1 MQDTLT
7 HRQLKSLVHV
17 STVINSSLDI
27 ETIFDLIIGEAISAV
42 DEAGGGSIWVFDLQ
56 KQRLVAKSAH
66 GLFYPQIFKSIELSS
81 GESMT
86 GMTFQAEKGLVFK
99 NEEEIKQA
107 LDTLTPCN
115 RTLLDE
121 SISNNFHF
129 TSVISSPILLKGTC
143 IGVITLDSFDKS
155 LHFKKEDMQ
164 LLEAIAQQAAIAL
177 EKSNIYHKEKKTV
190 QLLSRSIE
198 TQRNISNLV
207 VNGEG
212 IQSIIDYIYKT
223 IGEHIFLFD
232 EIGEL
237 TASACRAP
245 VSIEMNSELLR
256 FVKQNDQSL
265 NSPYSVSEI
274 TLGLEKYQVI
284 ALPLQSKIKPLGTLI
299 IISKDPIGEVGIN
312 ALEHICTVLTLVL
325 VKEQAV
331 YETQQRLRNE
341 FMTKILSGQAIDK
354 TLMKQAKNL
363 QFDLNRN
370 YIAVIISVENKD
382 KLQRGAISENVI
394 NNLLYMTNNNFLGKN
409 SQGAALIDQNKL
421 AALFS
426 YPAKLQAANP
436 AGSIKELAL
445 HLQQEIDKTYSELDI
460 TIGIGRMK
468 PNLAAAHES
477 FKEAEKCTTFMKNY
491 HFEERALSYT
501 DLGIQRFILRNS
513 EEELLDF
520 VHEVIGPLIQY
531 ERARKGDLLQT
542 LLTYLRQNQNIKRT
556 AVALHV
562 HSNTLN
568 YRLKRIEEILST
580 DLTDGQQLFNIQLAG
595 NIYHYIKR

>member
-7 HRQLKSLVHV
+7 RRQLKSLVHV

-27 ETIFDLIIGEAISAV
+27 ETIFDSIIDEAISAV
-42 DEAGGGSIWVFDLQ
+42 EAAGGGSIWVFDQQ
-56 KQRLVAKSAH
+56 KQRLMAKSAQ

-107 LDTLTPCN
+107 LDTLTPSN
-115 RTLLDE
+115 RMLLDE
-121 SISNNFHF
+121 SISSSFHF

-143 IGVITLDSFDKS
+143 IGVITLDSFDQS
-155 LHFKKEDMQ
+155 LHFKKEDMR

-177 EKSNIYHKEKKTV
+177 EKSSIHHKEKKTV
-190 QLLSRSIE
+190 QELSRSIE
-198 TQRNISNLV
+198 TQRNIANLV

-212 IQSIIDYIYKT
+212 IQSIIDYIYQT
-223 IGEHIFLFD
+223 IGEHIFLFNEMD
-232 EIGEL
+232 EL
-237 TASACRAP
+237 TASACRTP
-245 VSIEMNSELLR
+245 ISSEMKGELLH
-256 FVKQNDQSL
+256 FAKQNAQSL
-265 NSPYSVSEI
+265 NSPYNVSDI
-274 TLGLEKYQVI
+274 TLGLENYQFI
-284 ALPLQSKIKPLGTLI
+284 GLPLQSKRKPLGTLI
-299 IISKDPIGEVGIN
+299 IVSKDPIGEAEIN
-312 ALEHICTVLTLVL
+312 ALEHICTVIMLEL

-331 YETQQRLRNE
+331 CETQQRLQGE
-341 FMTKILSGQAIDK
+341 FMAKILSGQTIDD

-370 YIAVIISVENKD
+370 YIAVSVSVENKD
-382 KLQRGAISENVI
+382 NLQRGAISENVI
-394 NNLLYMTNNNFLGKN
+394 NDLFHMTNKCFLGKN
-409 SQGAALIDQNKL
+409 SQGAALIDQNKI

-426 YPAKLQAANP
+426 FPAKLQVANP
-436 AGSIKELAL
+436 VGSIKQLAL
-445 HLQQEIDKTYSELDI
+445 HLQQEIEKIYNEIDI

-468 PNLAAAHES
+468 PNLADVHES
-477 FKEAEKCTTFMKNY
+477 FKEAEKCITFMKNY

-531 ERARKGDLLQT
+531 EQARKGDLLQT
-542 LLTYLRQNQNIKRT
+542 LLTYFRQNQNIKRT

-562 HSNTLN
+562 HTNTLN

-595 NIYHYIKR
+595 NIYHHIKQ

>member
-7 HRQLKSLVHV
+7 RRQLKSLVHV

-27 ETIFDLIIGEAISAV
+27 ETIFDSIIDEAISAV
-42 DEAGGGSIWVFDLQ
+42 EAAGGGSIWVFDQQQQCLM
-56 KQRLVAKSAH
+56 AKSAQ

-107 LDTLTPCN
+107 LDTLTPSN
-115 RTLLDE
+115 RMLLDE
-121 SISNNFHF
+121 SISSSFHF

-143 IGVITLDSFDKS
+143 IGVITLDSFDQS

-177 EKSNIYHKEKKTV
+177 EKSSIHHKEKKTV
-190 QLLSRSIE
+190 QELSRSIE
-198 TQRNISNLV
+198 TQRNIANLV

-212 IQSIIDYIYKT
+212 IQSIIDYIYQT
-223 IGEHIFLFD
+223 IGEHIFLFNEMD
-232 EIGEL
+232 EL
-237 TASACRAP
+237 TASACRTP
-245 VSIEMNSELLR
+245 ISSEMKSELLH
-256 FVKQNDQSL
+256 FAKQNAQSL
-265 NSPYSVSEI
+265 NSPYSVSDI
-274 TLGLEKYQVI
+274 TLGLENYQFI
-284 ALPLQSKIKPLGTLI
+284 GLPLQSKRKPLGTLI
-299 IISKDPIGEVGIN
+299 IVSKDPIGEAEIN
-312 ALEHICTVLTLVL
+312 ALEHICTVIMLEL

-331 YETQQRLRNE
+331 CETQQRLQGE
-341 FMTKILSGQAIDK
+341 FMAKILSGQTIDD

-370 YIAVIISVENKD
+370 YIAVSVSVENKD
-382 KLQRGAISENVI
+382 NLQRGAISENVI
-394 NNLLYMTNNNFLGKN
+394 NDLFHMTNKCFLGKN
-409 SQGAALIDQNKL
+409 SQGAALIDQNKI

-426 YPAKLQAANP
+426 FPAKLQVANP
-436 AGSIKELAL
+436 VGSIKQLAL
-445 HLQQEIDKTYSELDI
+445 HLQQEIEKIYSEIDI

-468 PNLAAAHES
+468 PNLADVHES
-477 FKEAEKCTTFMKNY
+477 FKEAEKCITFMKNY

-531 ERARKGDLLQT
+531 EQARKGDLLQT
-542 LLTYLRQNQNIKRT
+542 LLTYFRQNQNIKRT
-556 AVALHV
+556 AVALHI
-562 HSNTLN
+562 HTNTLN

-595 NIYHYIKR
+595 NIYHYIKQ

>member
-42 DEAGGGSIWVFDLQ
+42 DAAGGGSIWVFDQQ
-56 KQRLVAKSAH
+56 KQRLMAKSAH

-86 GMTFQAEKGLVFK
+86 GMTFQMEKGLVFK

-107 LDTLTPCN
+107 LDTLTPDN

-121 SISNNFHF
+121 SIPDNFHF
-129 TSVISSPILLKGTC
+129 TSIISSPILSKGTC

-164 LLEAIAQQAAIAL
+164 LLEAIAEQAAIAL
-177 EKSNIYHKEKKTV
+177 EKSNIYYKEKKIV
-190 QLLSRSIE
+190 QQLSRSIE
-198 TQRNISNLV
+198 TQRNIANLV

-237 TASACRAP
+237 TASACRTP
-245 VSIEMNSELLR
+245 VSEEMQSEVRR
-256 FVKQNDQSL
+256 FAKQNDQSP
-265 NSPYSVSEI
+265 NRPYSVSEI
-274 TLGLEKYQVI
+274 TLGLETYQFI
-284 ALPLQSKIKPLGTLI
+284 ALSLQSKMKSLGTLI
-299 IISKDPIGEVGIN
+299 IVSKDPIGEAGII
-312 ALEHICTVLTLVL
+312 ALEHICTVIMLEL
-325 VKEQAV
+325 VKVQAV
-331 YETQQRLRNE
+331 YETQQRLQGE
-341 FMTKILSGQAIDK
+341 FMTKILSGQAIDE

-370 YIAVIISVENKD
+370 YIAVSINVENKD
-382 KLQRGAISENVI
+382 KLQHGAISENVI
-394 NNLLYMTNNNFLGKN
+394 NNLLHMTNKYFLGKN

-421 AALFS
+421 VALFS
-426 YPAKLQAANP
+426 YPAKLQTANQVS
-436 AGSIKELAL
+436 SIKQLAL
-445 HLQQEIDKTYSELDI
+445 HLQQEIEKTYSELDI

-468 PNLAAAHES
+468 SNLAAAHES
-477 FKEAEKCTTFMKNY
+477 FKEAEKCITFMKSY

-501 DLGIQRFILRNS
+501 DLGIQRFILQNS

-520 VHEVIGPLIQY
+520 VHEVIGSLIQY
-531 ERARKGDLLQT
+531 EQTRKGDLLQT

-562 HSNTLN
+562 HTNTLN

>member
-17 STVINSSLDI
+17 STVINSSLEI

-42 DEAGGGSIWVFDLQ
+42 DAAGGGSIWVFDQQ
-56 KQRLVAKSAH
+56 KQRLMAKSAH
-66 GLFYPQIFKSIELSS
+66 GLFYPQIFKSIELSN

-107 LDTLTPCN
+107 LDTLTPGN

-121 SISNNFHF
+121 SIPGNFHF
-129 TSVISSPILLKGTC
+129 TSIISSPILLKGTC

-155 LHFKKEDMQ
+155 LNFKKEDMQ

-177 EKSNIYHKEKKTV
+177 EKSNIYYEEKKTV
-190 QLLSRSIE
+190 QQLSRSIE
-198 TQRNISNLV
+198 TQRNIANLV

-212 IQSIIDYIYKT
+212 IQSIIDYIYET

-237 TASACRAP
+237 TASACRTP
-245 VSIEMNSELLR
+245 VTEEMKSEAQR
-256 FVKQNDQSL
+256 FAKQNEQSPG
-265 NSPYSVSEI
+265 SPYSVSEI
-274 TLGLEKYQVI
+274 TLGRENYQFI
-284 ALPLQSKIKPLGTLI
+284 ALSLQSKMKTLGTLI
-299 IISKDPIGEVGIN
+299 IVSKDPIGQAEIN
-312 ALEHICTVLTLVL
+312 ALEHICTVIMLEL
-325 VKEQAV
+325 VKVQTV
-331 YETQQRLRNE
+331 SETQQRLQSE
-341 FMTKILSGQAIDK
+341 FMIKILSGQAMDE
-354 TLMKQAKNL
+354 TLRKQAKNL

-370 YIAVIISVENKD
+370 YIAVSVNVENKD
-382 KLQRGAISENVI
+382 KLQHGAISENVI
-394 NNLLYMTNNNFLGKN
+394 NNLLQMTNKYFLGKN
-409 SQGAALIDQNKL
+409 SQDAALIDHNKL
-421 AALFS
+421 GALFS
-426 YPAKLQAANP
+426 YPAKLQATNQV
-436 AGSIKELAL
+436 GDIKRLAL
-445 HLQQEIDKTYSELDI
+445 HLQQEIEKTYSELDI

-468 PNLAAAHES
+468 SNLAAAHES
-477 FKEAEKCTTFMKNY
+477 FNEAEKCITFMKSY

-501 DLGIQRFILRNS
+501 DLGIQRFILQNS

-520 VHEVIGPLIQY
+520 VHEVIGSLIQY
-531 ERARKGDLLQT
+531 EQTRKGDLLQT
-542 LLTYLRQNQNIKRT
+542 LLTYFRQNQNIKRT

-562 HSNTLN
+562 HTNTLN
-568 YRLKRIEEILST
+568 YRLKRIEEILSA

-595 NIYHYIKR
+595 NIYRYIKR

>member
-42 DEAGGGSIWVFDLQ
+42 DAAGGGSIWVFDQQ
-56 KQRLVAKSAH
+56 KQRLMAKSAH

-86 GMTFQAEKGLVFK
+86 GMTFQMEKGLVFK

-107 LDTLTPCN
+107 LDTLTPDN

-121 SISNNFHF
+121 SIPDNFHF
-129 TSVISSPILLKGTC
+129 TSIISSPILSKGTC

-164 LLEAIAQQAAIAL
+164 LLEAIAEQAAIAL
-177 EKSNIYHKEKKTV
+177 EKSNIYYKEKKIV
-190 QLLSRSIE
+190 QQLSRSIE
-198 TQRNISNLV
+198 TQRNIANLV

-237 TASACRAP
+237 TASACRTP
-245 VSIEMNSELLR
+245 VSEEMKSEVRR
-256 FVKQNDQSL
+256 FAKQNDQSP
-265 NSPYSVSEI
+265 NRPYSVSKI
-274 TLGLEKYQVI
+274 TLGPETYQFI
-284 ALPLQSKIKPLGTLI
+284 ALSLQSKMKSLGTLI
-299 IISKDPIGEVGIN
+299 IVSKVPIGEAGIN
-312 ALEHICTVLTLVL
+312 ALEHICTVIMLEL
-325 VKEQAV
+325 VKVQAV
-331 YETQQRLRNE
+331 FETQQRLQGE
-341 FMTKILSGQAIDK
+341 FMTKILSGQAIDE

-370 YIAVIISVENKD
+370 YIAVSINVENKD
-382 KLQRGAISENVI
+382 KLQHGAISENVI
-394 NNLLYMTNNNFLGKN
+394 NNLLHMTNKYFLEKN

-426 YPAKLQAANP
+426 YPAKLQTANQV
-436 AGSIKELAL
+436 GSIKQLAL
-445 HLQQEIDKTYSELDI
+445 HLQQEIEKTYSELDI

-468 PNLAAAHES
+468 SNLSAAHES
-477 FKEAEKCTTFMKNY
+477 FKEAEKCITFMKSY

-501 DLGIQRFILRNS
+501 DLGIQRFILQNS

-520 VHEVIGPLIQY
+520 VHEVIGSLIHY
-531 ERARKGDLLQT
+531 EQTRKGDLLQT

-562 HSNTLN
+562 HTNTLN